1 MNANGVIRSE
11 DQKDNFEFSIVWDW
25 LKFFLKR
32 NMFLHQLVMAWKAK
46 QNPRL
51 MVVKGKTKICI
62 EGYPR
67 SANSY
72 SVRMFKLANNIPPV
86 QICHHSHSI
95 HIVKKAVKFRIPV
108 LVVIRNPID
117 AITSLCIA
125 RKGIK
130 GVSNQNITIHIFEYL
145 DFYSWISKHLDKVV
159 LCSFE
164 DVISNFNLVIA
175 KLNDRFGTEFN
186 AFFSEERGKLQVF
199 QEAKNDS
206 PHKNNHFRTPLPDSR
221 RQRISDSVRLRV
233 AKHPKIK
240 LALDLYYVLKNR
252 NCVS

>member
-1 MNANGVIRSE
+1 MNVNGVIHSE
-11 DQKDNFEFSIVWDW
+11 EQKGNFKFSIICDW
-25 LKFFLKR
+25 LKLFLKR
-32 NMFLHQLVMAWKAK
+32 NMFLHQSVVAWKAK
-46 QNPRL
+46 QIPRL
-51 MVVKGKTKICI
+51 MVVKGNTNICI

-67 SANSY
+67 SGNSY
-72 SVRMFKLANNIPPV
+72 LVRMFKLANNNIPPE

-95 HIVKKAVKFRIPV
+95 HAVKKAVEFRLPV

-125 RKGIK
+125 REGNKGI
-130 GVSNQNITIHIFEYL
+130 SNQNITIHILEYL
-145 DFYSWISKHLDKVV
+145 DFYSWISKHLDKIE

-164 DVISNFNLVIA
+164 DVISNFNSVIA

-206 PHKNNHFRTPLPDSR
+206 PHKNNHCRSPLPDNL
-221 RQRISDSVRLRV
+221 RQRISDSVRLKV
-233 AKHPKIK
+233 AKNPKIR
-240 LALDLYYVLKNR
+240 LALDLYYVLRDEN
-252 NCVS
+252 

>member
-1 MNANGVIRSE
+1 MNANRVIPSE
-11 DQKDNFEFSIVWDW
+11 DQKDNFELSIICDW
-25 LKFFLKR
+25 LKLFLKR

-46 QNPRL
+46 QSPRL
-51 MVVKGKTKICI
+51 IVVKGKTKICI

-72 SVRMFKLANNIPPV
+72 LVRMFKMANNIPPV

-145 DFYSWISKHLDKVV
+145 DFYSWISKNLDKVE

-164 DVISNFNLVIA
+164 NVISNFNLVIA

-186 AFFSEERGKLQVF
+186 GFFNEDRGKQQVF

-206 PHKNNHFRTPLPDSR
+206 PYKNDYCRSPLPDSLR
-221 RQRISDSVRLRV
+221 KRISDSIRLKV
-233 AKHPKIK
+233 AKHPKIR
-240 LALDLYYVLKNR
+240 LALDLYYVLIDEY
-252 NCVS
+252 